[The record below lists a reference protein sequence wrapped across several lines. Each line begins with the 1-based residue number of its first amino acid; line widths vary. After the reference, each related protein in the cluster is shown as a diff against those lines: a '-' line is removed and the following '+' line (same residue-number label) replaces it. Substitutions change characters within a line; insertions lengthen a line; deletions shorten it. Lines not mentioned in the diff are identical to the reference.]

1 MTAQQRRLQ
10 ETVDNRFLEDFS
22 TAQQRMR
29 NRNVDDIDA
38 LSRLQDEF
46 TSLLER
52 MWRIGALAGAGP
64 EQAFSVKCD
73 LENNPDESRANGRLI
88 VDIGVAP
95 TIPMEFIYFR
105 LGHIRDITKVTE
117 TPQ

>member
-1 MTAQQRRLQ
+1 M
-10 ETVDNRFLEDFS
+10 
-22 TAQQRMR
+22 
-29 NRNVDDIDA
+29 
-38 LSRLQDEF
+38 
-46 TSLLER
+46 
-52 MWRIGALAGAGP
+52 
-64 EQAFSVKCD
+64 KCD